1 MFRCGDSNFFF
12 IKGAAIFS
20 LFMTSWVVAKSKNV
34 RFSFRPTKEHSLKK
48 KMLVFFFFLNA
59 HQRTSSNNNG
69 TFLSIYLSIKK
80 RVFRWVLDIKPFL
93 CNSRQITSCSC
104 KCSQSIYRFLSALPL
119 VAIWLWAHFLWWWDL
134 FVKKMSKQVFDC
146 GWRIIF
152 HPNTLFP

>member
-12 IKGAAIFS
+12 YQRRSHLFSIYDELGCSQKQKRSIFVS
-20 LFMTSWVVAKSKNV
+20 SNQRTF
-34 RFSFRPTKEHSLKK
+34 FEK
-48 KMLVFFFFLNA
+48 KMLVFFFLNA
-59 HQRTSSNNNG
+59 HQRTSSNNNS

-80 RVFRWVLDIKPFL
+80 RVFRWVLGIKPFL

-152 HPNTLFP
+152 HPNNLFP